1 MRTDDVLSKM
11 LLLMVD
17 IELSDSDNRERW
29 GKRALR
35 LEEEVANLPDI
46 ERSVISNAYDLCD
59 GEHKSVEELA
69 QENNMTGEE
78 LLILQGEVLR
88 KLSKAL
94 AD

>member
-1 MRTDDVLSKM
+1 MRTNDVLSKM

-46 ERSVISNAYDLCD
+46 ERIVISNAYGLCD
-59 GEHKSVEELA
+59 GEHKSTEELA
-69 QENNMTGEE
+69 QENNMTSEE
-78 LLILQGEVLR
+78 LVILQGKVIQ